1 MAANRRRNLPGSK
14 SRPPRAT
21 RALAAGLV
29 AASALSL
36 CTAQAQPARPTPSR
50 AIALTD
56 ISASFEALAAQVSSS
71 TVQVV
76 ATGLAVE
83 AGDASGVVERR
94 RATGSGVILDAA
106 GHVMTNYHVVQG
118 ARRVQIVLGAT
129 PAGQSIVRQ
138 RGKTLDATVVG
149 VDEETDLALL
159 RLDAAGL
166 TLAPLP
172 LGDSDGLRPGQLVF
186 AFGSPLG
193 LDNTVTMGVVSAVG
207 RQLEADDPMV
217 YIQTDAP
224 INPGSSGGPL
234 VDAAGRVVGIN
245 TLILSQGGGS
255 EGLGFA
261 APSNI
266 VRTVY
271 EQLKA
276 RGYVTRG
283 TIGVAV
289 QSVTSVLAAALRL
302 PTEWGAL
309 VADLDSDGPASRAG
323 LRRGDVIVALDGK
336 PIENSRQLD
345 VNLYRRSAGSV
356 AVLDVLRGSERVRL
370 SIGVDERAD
379 DPGRFAELVTRDRHL
394 VARLGVLAVTLTDA
408 LRSQLGAGPELS
420 GVLVAAR
427 ASEAAGEYG
436 IQPGDLI
443 VSVNAAPVKTLEALR
458 QIVTSLPLRAPCAL
472 QVLRQGQFL
481 YLAFEIE
488 E

>member
-1 MAANRRRNLPGSK
+1 MAAG
-14 SRPPRAT
+14 
-21 RALAAGLV
+21 
-29 AASALSL
+29 ALSI
-36 CTAQAQPARPTPSR
+36 CSADAQPAPTSGAPR
-50 AIALTD
+50 AIALAE

-76 ATGLAVE
+76 ATGLAVD

-94 RATGSGVILDAA
+94 RSTGSGVILDAA

-118 ARRVQIVLGAT
+118 ARRVQIVLAAS
-129 PAGQSIVRQ
+129 PAGQSIVRP
-138 RGKTLDATVVG
+138 RGKTMDATVVG

-159 RLDAAGL
+159 RLDPAGL

-234 VDAAGRVVGIN
+234 VDASGRVVGIN
-245 TLILSQGGGS
+245 TLILSQGGGN

-261 APSNI
+261 VPSNI

-276 RGYVTRG
+276 RGHVTRG

-289 QSVTSVLAAALRL
+289 QSVTTVLAAALKL
-302 PTEWGAL
+302 PTESGAI
-309 VADLDSDGPASRAG
+309 VADLDGDGPAGRAG

-336 PIENSRQLD
+336 PIENGRQLD
-345 VNLYRRSAGSV
+345 VNLYRRAAGSM
-356 AVLDVLRGSERVRL
+356 ATIDVRRGDERVRL
-370 SIGVDERAD
+370 TVGVDERAD
-379 DPGRFAELVTRDRHL
+379 DPARFAELVTRERHL
-394 VARLGVLAVTLTDA
+394 VARLGVLAVTLSDA
-408 LRSQLGAGPELS
+408 VRAQLGVGAETT

-427 ASEAAGEYG
+427 ANEAAGEYG

-443 VSVNAAPVKTLEALR
+443 VAVNATPVTRLEDLRKIVGTLP
-458 QIVTSLPLRAPCAL
+458 VHAPCAL

>member
-1 MAANRRRNLPGSK
+1 MCTAEAQPAPTPAPS
-14 SRPPRAT
+14 
-21 RALAAGLV
+21 RALALA
-29 AASALSL
+29 
-36 CTAQAQPARPTPSR
+36 
-50 AIALTD
+50 D

-94 RATGSGVILDAA
+94 RSTGSGVILDAA

-118 ARRVQIVLGAT
+118 ARRVQVVVAAA
-129 PAGQSIVRQ
+129 PAGQSIVRP
-138 RGKTLDATVVG
+138 RGKTMDATVVG

-159 RLDAAGL
+159 RLDPAGL
-166 TLAPLP
+166 TLTPLP
-172 LGDSDGLRPGQLVF
+172 LGDSDDLRAGQLVF

-234 VDAAGRVVGIN
+234 VDASGRVVGIN
-245 TLILSQGGGS
+245 TLILSQGGGN

-289 QSVTSVLAAALRL
+289 QSVTAVLAAALKL
-302 PTEWGAL
+302 PTESGAL
-309 VADLDSDGPASRAG
+309 VSDLDGDGPAGRAG
-323 LRRGDVIVALDGK
+323 LTRGDVIVALDGK
-336 PIENSRQLD
+336 PIENARQLD
-345 VNLYRRSAGSV
+345 VNLYRRAAGSL
-356 AVLDVLRGSERVRL
+356 ATLDVLRGSRSLRL
-370 SIGVDERAD
+370 KVAVDERAD
-379 DPGRFAELVTRDRHL
+379 DPARFSELVTRERHL

-408 LRSQLGAGPELS
+408 VRSQLGVGAETT

-427 ASEAAGEYG
+427 ASEAAAEYG

-443 VSVNAAPVKTLEALR
+443 VAVNTTPVARLEDVR
-458 QIVTSLPLRAPCAL
+458 QIVGALPLRAPCAL
-472 QVLRQGQFL
+472 RILRHGQFL